1 MKQISEFL
9 NYIIALMVVV
19 MAGAF
24 YHFHTSSKAPSEVND
39 LSSHQASKKP
49 ASQNLSSAEEDKIV
63 NKYLQEASKE
73 LERQKMISDRNL
85 REAQRKL
92 AELERAK
99 KLKEQKEIESIP
111 LERQIWKEPQ
121 RETAVEILDGEISQ
135 LQQQI
140 RTIDRQQKKAADDF
154 VENARQEGYHVEVSD
169 DMEVTNATPIRNRK
183 PSQED
188 DEDSIE
194 VYPSD

>member
-19 MAGAF
+19 MAGTF
-24 YHFHTSSKAPSEVND
+24 YHFHTNSKAPSEVTD
-39 LSSHQASKKP
+39 ASTQSGKKP

-99 KLKEQKEIESIP
+99 KIKEQKEIESIP

-121 RETAVEILDGEISQ
+121 RETAVEILDSEISQ

-169 DMEVTNATPIRNRK
+169 DMEVTNAVPIRNRK

-188 DEDSIE
+188 EEDAIE